1 MNMPT
6 KAYTRK
12 FSESQV
18 IERFLFLS
26 DHLYVLLL
34 HNLHSFLASSFVFHP
49 PSSSSS
55 HSPPPFLSSL
65 LLCFPHLLSRLLFFF
80 LSFTFLSSSNL
91 SFLPVSFYFFLVF
104 FSFTSFFFSDF
115 SFFHFFF
122 LPLRLLLKKTIES
135 FPGFLMSIFQFKE
148 L

>member
-18 IERFLFLS
+18 IDRFLFLS

-55 HSPPPFLSSL
+55 HSPPPFLSFL
-65 LLCFPHLLSRLLFFF
+65 LLCFPYLLSRLLFFF

-91 SFLPVSFYFFLVF
+91 SFPARFFLLLSCLLLIHVLF
-104 FSFTSFFFSDF
+104 LFRFL
-115 SFFHFFF
+115 F
-122 LPLRLLLKKTIES
+122 LPFL
-135 FPGFLMSIFQFKE
+135 FPSPSPSS
-148 L
+148 